1 MQHRRNPDAFQL
13 LPSEFP
19 MTHPLRVRALLFDL
33 DGTLVD
39 TEDQTDQAIQI
50 VVARHGVAGFSLPH
64 VETRGRTWGHVAQ
77 TIRAQTGIAIPAA
90 TLTEELLALWNTVT
104 ARATAIPGAPQAL
117 RAAAASGLK
126 LAVVSSSPRAVIA
139 RFLEQLGVASLVGPH
154 DRVGGDDV
162 KRGKPDPEGFLRA
175 ARTFGVD
182 PAEALVFEDSDAGL
196 RAARAASMRSMFVT
210 CRAGD
215 VAALG
220 KLATACCTDYRA
232 LPAGFWDQL
241 VAGTSEF
248 AGSSF
253 S

>member
-1 MQHRRNPDAFQL
+1 
-13 LPSEFP
+13 
-19 MTHPLRVRALLFDL
+19 MTYPLRVRALLFDL

-39 TEDQTDQAIQI
+39 TEDQTDQAIET
-50 VVARHGVAGFSLPH
+50 VVARYGVAGFSLPH
-64 VETRGRTWGHVAQ
+64 AETRGRTWGHVAE

-90 TLTEELLALWNTVT
+90 KLTEELLALWNAVT
-104 ARATAIPGAPQAL
+104 ARAIAIPGAPQAL

-139 RFLEQLGVASLVGPH
+139 RLLEQLGVAALVGPR

-162 KRGKPDPEGFLRA
+162 ERGKPDPEGFLMA
-175 ARTFGVD
+175 ARRFDID
-182 PAEALVFEDSDAGL
+182 PVEALVFEDSDAGL
-196 RAARAASMRSMFVT
+196 RAARAAGMRSMFVT

-215 VAALG
+215 IAALST
-220 KLATACCTDYRA
+220 LATASCTDYRA
-232 LPAGFWDQL
+232 LPPDFWDQL
-241 VAGTSEF
+241 VAGTSKF